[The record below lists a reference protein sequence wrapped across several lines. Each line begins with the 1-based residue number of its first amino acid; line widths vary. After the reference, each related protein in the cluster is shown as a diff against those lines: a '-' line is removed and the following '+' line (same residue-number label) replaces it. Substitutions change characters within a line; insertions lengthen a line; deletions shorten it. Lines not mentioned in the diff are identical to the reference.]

1 MTAVNGPRT
10 KPVEKAHMSDFPM
23 PLDRLRYFQNKLGV
37 DQADFAALDN
47 YREIFV
53 SRRAEYGSY
62 FWDHFWKIER
72 TRPVL
77 EHGPSPRRLEKIKS
91 AWFGRLFE
99 EKLNESFI
107 QSLWSSGI
115 RHVQANL
122 DQRYINLGYSL
133 ARQFCH
139 KIIVQDIAEGKR
151 APVAL
156 AIDKLLDFCVL
167 VATDSYIT
175 MTSRCDRQVIQGIAH
190 QVRNPIT
197 VIGGNIR
204 RLQKEVGKESPA
216 YLAYETVLE
225 ENLRLERMV
234 KDVSA
239 YTNLFQTEPHPEPLN
254 LAKLLGELWGELSRG
269 RDMSSINFEMEVAPE
284 LDSVFADPKDLE
296 IMFQHLLENCL
307 DALDGEA
314 PAVKISAR
322 PGKMPNTV
330 EVEIFNTGNPPS
342 EEELESLF
350 APFHSSKPKGTGFG
364 LPIADMVARRNLGS
378 FRLLP
383 AEGGGTICRIDLP
396 LADGFHNR

>member
-1 MTAVNGPRT
+1 
-10 KPVEKAHMSDFPM
+10 MSDFPM
-23 PLDRLRYFQNKLGV
+23 PLERLRYFQNKVGV

-47 YREIFV
+47 YRDTFI
-53 SRRAEYGSY
+53 SRKAEFGSY
-62 FWDHFWKIER
+62 FWEHFWEIER

-99 EKLNESFI
+99 ERLNERFI

-115 RHVQANL
+115 KHVQANL

-139 KIIVQDIAEGKR
+139 KIIVQDIGEGKSE
-151 APVAL
+151 PVAL

-216 YLAYETVLE
+216 YIAYEAVLE

-234 KDVSA
+234 KDVSS
-239 YTNLFQTEPHPEPLN
+239 YTNLFQTEPHPETVSLSS
-254 LAKLLGELWGELSRG
+254 LLEELWSSLSRG
-269 RDMSSINFEMEVAPE
+269 RDMSSINFEMELAPE
-284 LDSVFADPKDLE
+284 LDSIFADPNDLA
-296 IMFQHLLENCL
+296 IMFHHLLENCL
-307 DALDGEA
+307 DALDGDA
-314 PAVKISAR
+314 PAIKISTQS
-322 PGKMPNTV
+322 GKVPNTV
-330 EVEIFNTGNPPS
+330 EVEIFNTGDPPP

-364 LPIADMVARRNLGS
+364 LPIADMVARRNLGRFS
-378 FRLLP
+378 LLP
-383 AEGGGTICRIDLP
+383 ADGGGTICRIDLP
-396 LADGFHNR
+396 LTDGFHHQ